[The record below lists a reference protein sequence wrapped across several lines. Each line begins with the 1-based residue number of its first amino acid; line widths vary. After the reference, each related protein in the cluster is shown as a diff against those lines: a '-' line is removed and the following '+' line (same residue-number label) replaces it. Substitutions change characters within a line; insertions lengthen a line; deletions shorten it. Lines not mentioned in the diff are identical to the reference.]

1 MTNDSPNT
9 IQISNKFTHKG
20 RNIMANNTVIF
31 NNVELY
37 FSKLDPANPNSRF
50 DKENPTW
57 EVQIRTKDKAVA
69 KEWKSQN
76 LRVTPDENDDGVFY
90 RANLKKKSKKRDGS
104 DMAPVNVVAGDLSP
118 VDPATIGN
126 GSVAN
131 LSVFQYDYNMNGK
144 DGVASMLMGVQIT
157 TLNEYKPRPNQG
169 GFAPTEFTV
178 NKVADNQEVDADMVA
193 GDTPDDDLDF

>member
-1 MTNDSPNT
+1 MTNDSPNS
-9 IQISNKFTHKG
+9 IQNSNKFTQKEEI
-20 RNIMANNTVIF
+20 IMANNTVILS
-31 NNVELY
+31 NVEL
-37 FSKLDPANPNSRF
+37 FFAKLDPANPNSRF

-69 KEWKSQN
+69 KGWKENN

-90 RANLKKKSKKRDGS
+90 RANLKKKSKKRDGT

-193 GDTPDDDLDF
+193 NDAPDDDLDF